1 EDRQALE
8 DVVEPMFDVGRNEDD
23 TPRTDLAILRAH
35 TDPCATADDI
45 IHLVFSVGRLLVLR
59 TSGKFVEPAAHRRD
73 PQELEVR
80 FAPPPP
86 RDQPPP
92 AWVPRPE
99 DYQVPPSWAG
109 PAPRPV
115 GPSNLPK
122 IAAVFLLLSGI
133 LGMAGAIANAVS
145 LPSVSDYANFTNN
158 SPEFV
163 AFIQICG
170 LVSIWSQALAIL
182 GGVMAW
188 QRMNWKLTLVCAVF
202 ALFTLGSLLIV
213 ASLVGL
219 VGLIFTIVARRYFG
233 S

>member
-1 EDRQALE
+1 MAGGSSEEEAKRRQSPPP
-8 DVVEPMFDVGRNEDD
+8 VE
-23 TPRTDLAILRAH
+23 
-35 TDPCATADDI
+35 
-45 IHLVFSVGRLLVLR
+45 
-59 TSGKFVEPAAHRRD
+59 FVRPSEAQGAA
-73 PQELEVR
+73 
-80 FAPPPP
+80 PP
-86 RDQPPP
+86 RDQPPA

-99 DYQVPPSWAG
+99 DYQVPPTWAG
-109 PAPRPV
+109 PTARPV
-115 GPSNLPK
+115 GPSNLPR

-158 SPEFV
+158 SRGYV

-188 QRMNWKLTLVCAVF
+188 QRMNWKLTLVCAIF
-202 ALFTLGSLLIV
+202 SLFTLGYFLID

-219 VGLIFTIVARRYFG
+219 VGLIFTVIARRYFAT
-233 S
+233 

>member
-1 EDRQALE
+1 MASDPSEDEKR
-8 DVVEPMFDVGRNEDD
+8 
-23 TPRTDLAILRAH
+23 
-35 TDPCATADDI
+35 
-45 IHLVFSVGRLLVLR
+45 
-59 TSGKFVEPAAHRRD
+59 RRD
-73 PQELEVR
+73 GPPPVEFVR
-80 FAPPPP
+80 PSETQGLAPP
-86 RDQPPP
+86 RDQPPA

-109 PAPRPV
+109 PTARPV

-145 LPSVSDYANFTNN
+145 LPSVTDYANFTNN
-158 SPEFV
+158 APVYV

-188 QRMNWKLTLVCAVF
+188 QRMNWKLTLVCAIF
-202 ALFTLGSLLIV
+202 ALFTLGYFLV
-213 ASLVGL
+213 DASLVGL
-219 VGLIFTIVARRYFG
+219 VGLIFTIMARRYFAT
-233 S
+233 

>member
-1 EDRQALE
+1 MAGDSSEEEEKRRGSPPPVEFVRPSDAQA
-8 DVVEPMFDVGRNEDD
+8 P
-23 TPRTDLAILRAH
+23 
-35 TDPCATADDI
+35 
-45 IHLVFSVGRLLVLR
+45 
-59 TSGKFVEPAAHRRD
+59 
-73 PQELEVR
+73 
-80 FAPPPP
+80 APPQAQTPA
-86 RDQPPP
+86 

-109 PAPRPV
+109 PTARPV

-122 IAAVFLLLSGI
+122 FAAVFLLLSGV

-145 LPSVSDYANFTNN
+145 LPSVEQYANFTNT
-158 SPEFV
+158 SPETL
-163 AFIQICG
+163 AFFQICG

-202 ALFTLGSLLIV
+202 ALFTLGYFLID

-219 VGLIFTIVARRYFG
+219 VGLIFTIVARRYFA